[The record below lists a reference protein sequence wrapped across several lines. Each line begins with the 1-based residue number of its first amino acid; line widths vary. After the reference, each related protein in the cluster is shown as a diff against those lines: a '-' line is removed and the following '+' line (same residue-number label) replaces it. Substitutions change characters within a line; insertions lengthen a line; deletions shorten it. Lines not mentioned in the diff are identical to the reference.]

1 MLRIAD
7 WCVNPASGQISRD
20 GETARVE
27 VRTMRLLVCLAEHAG
42 EVVSIDDL
50 LDQVWS
56 DVTVAPDSVYQAVTS
71 LRRLLGDDPKQPT
84 YIETVPRL
92 GYRMVAKVSPWT
104 DQPVTQTDAETN
116 AQTGPSQTS
125 VREQP
130 TPAADALDA
139 PKKPGPRVHSGLS
152 LAAGAALCLLLV
164 VALVVYGKF
173 AKNNSSA
180 SSTNG
185 TAGAVA
191 AQPQKS
197 IAVLPFLDLTD
208 EMNQEPFADGMT
220 EELIDK
226 LSKIQGIRVPSATSS
241 FYFKS
246 KLWPRSHGNPQI
258 TIAEIAKTLG
268 VVYVLDGSVR
278 KSGARLRVD
287 ARLIRAENGFV
298 VWSETYDRPSADIL
312 MVQDDIATE
321 VTKALMH
328 LSVPNQTSSQFERI
342 QTSCRWEDH
351 WSPSGMAAHRDG
363 ADD

>member
-1 MLRIAD
+1 MERPKATKTRIGD
-7 WCVNPASGQISRD
+7 WRVNPGAGEISRD

-27 VRTMRLLVCLAEHAG
+27 VRTMRLLVCLADHAG

-92 GYRMVAKVSPWT
+92 GYRMIATVSPWT
-104 DQPVTQTDAETN
+104 EQSVTQTGAETS
-116 AQTGPSQTS
+116 AQTLASQS
-125 VREQP
+125 SIREKQIP
-130 TPAADALDA
+130 TTDALDGL
-139 PKKPGPRVHSGLS
+139 KKSSPRLHAGLT
-152 LAAGAALCLLLV
+152 LVAGAALCLLLV
-164 VALVVYGKF
+164 VGLVVYGKF
-173 AKNNSSA
+173 SRSNSSA
-180 SSTNG
+180 SSTKSTVN
-185 TAGAVA
+185 AVA

-226 LSKIQGIRVPSATSS
+226 LSKVPGLSVPSATSS
-241 FYFKS
+241 FYFKG

-287 ARLIRAENGFV
+287 ARLMRAENGFV

-321 VTKALMH
+321 VTKALRA
-328 LSVPNQTSSQFERI
+328 SIDAKPN
-342 QTSCRWEDH
+342 
-351 WSPSGMAAHRDG
+351 
-363 ADD
+363 